1 MELPA
6 RQTLSR
12 DERLKL
18 GAEFRRCIKQGG
30 RAVGKYIVV
39 HVAGN
44 ELGLTRLGA
53 GSTKRLGNAVARNRA
68 KRIVREAFRLVRR
81 ELPEDVDMVV
91 LPKVPWQG
99 PTVEEL
105 KADLVETAR
114 RAADAL
120 GKDEPGRGPKHGKD
134 GP

>member
-6 RQTLSR
+6 RHTLSR
-12 DERLKL
+12 EERLKL
-18 GAEFRRCIKQGG
+18 GAEFRRCIRQGG
-30 RAVGKYIVV
+30 RAVGRYIVV
-39 HVAGN
+39 HVAAN
-44 ELGLTRLGA
+44 ECGVTRLGA

-68 KRIVREAFRLVRR
+68 KRTVREAFRLVKQK
-81 ELPEDVDMVV
+81 LPEGVDMVA
-91 LPKVPWQG
+91 LPKVPWRS
-99 PTVEEL
+99 PTVEQL

-120 GKDEPGRGPKHGKD
+120 DRDRLGRGSKHGKD

>member
-68 KRIVREAFRLVRR
+68 KRTVREAFRLVKQK
-81 ELPEDVDMVV
+81 LPEDADMVV
-91 LPKVPWQG
+91 LPKVPWRG

-120 GKDEPGRGPKHGKD
+120 GKDERGRGRKHGKD